1 MISLLGEL
9 LGAVCSCIDPLSE
22 LVSRLGGDVSTR
34 ERDGFGWLA
43 CVFDRLQQDASLSSE
58 LPALRRL
65 PLVPLSD
72 GRWSSAEQGAIYLLE
87 RGLEGLETCVANVD
101 GLRLVH
107 PALVHELTQKCEFE
121 ITCCTHR
128 YILYLPR
135 PTLPCPAL
143 LRPAL
148 PFARCPLPVALYPTL
163 AEIASPLSVS

>member
-1 MISLLGEL
+1 M
-9 LGAVCSCIDPLSE
+9 
-22 LVSRLGGDVSTR
+22 SRLGGDVSTR

-58 LPALRRL
+58 LPGLRRL

-107 PALVHELTQKCEFE
+107 PALVHELTQKVRVRDHMLHTQ
-121 ITCCTHR
+121 IH
-128 YILYLPR
+128 
-135 PTLPCPAL
+135 TLPAPPHPAL
-143 LRPAL
+143 PCATPSCLALCPL
-148 PFARCPLPVALYPTL
+148 PFARCPLPYLG
-163 AEIASPLSVS
+163 